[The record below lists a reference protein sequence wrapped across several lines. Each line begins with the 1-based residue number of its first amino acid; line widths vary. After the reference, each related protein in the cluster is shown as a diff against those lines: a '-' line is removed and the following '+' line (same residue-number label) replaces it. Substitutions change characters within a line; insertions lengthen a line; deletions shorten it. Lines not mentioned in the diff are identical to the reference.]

1 MEVSNETTPLR
12 IKVSN
17 NPIDST
23 LGVIQTTAVTPSSQR
38 APANRMACRIVLG
51 LVCGGMMAMIYF
63 GGRVI
68 KQIELNHKPPVFYIQ
83 ATSPFNAGIQHGRLA
98 KFRINDWFDTP
109 EMRKIFAFTKTEA
122 GSLELEN
129 LKRANGK
136 HEGQSA
142 KRSFCMPTLT
152 H

>member
-1 MEVSNETTPLR
+1 
-12 IKVSN
+12 
-17 NPIDST
+17 
-23 LGVIQTTAVTPSSQR
+23 
-38 APANRMACRIVLG
+38 
-51 LVCGGMMAMIYF
+51 MAMICF

-68 KQIELNHKPPVFYIQ
+68 KQIELNHKPPVCYIQ

-142 KRSFCMPTLT
+142 ERSFCMPTQPRPRALRGLVRALPPGRGT
-152 H
+152 RGVTPAGT